1 MLRRSLWES
10 MSAIS
15 GVCQP
20 VQVREERTRR
30 EMMYPELPPP
40 STTKLANANNA
51 SILFLLHLRRT
62 ELISHRTLSP

>member
-1 MLRRSLWES
+1 MMLRRSLWES

-30 EMMYPELPPP
+30 VMMWPELPPP
-40 STTKLANANNA
+40 LIIKIANAKYA
-51 SILFLLHLRRT
+51 ATLLFVHPRQT
-62 ELISHRTLSP
+62 ELFNHRTT